1 MDSNVVRSIQNCN
14 RKLEKNGQIGAKS
27 PGKNSKKM
35 REKRMRCCK
44 NYPQIER
51 IIQPQFVEIKP
62 AKTYKK
68 HRENC
73 YILQFNYWQKRQ
85 N

>member
-1 MDSNVVRSIQNCN
+1 MGRTG
-14 RKLEKNGQIGAKS
+14 RKVLAKIRE
-27 PGKNSKKM
+27 KM

-44 NYPQIER
+44 NYFQIGR
-51 IIQPQFVEIKP
+51 IIQPQFVEIKL
-62 AKTYKK
+62 AKTCRK

-73 YILQFNYWQKRQ
+73 YILQFNYWQKNRQ